1 MKKILALLL
10 ALTMAL
16 ALAACGTTPAPAE
29 EEGTTDE
36 TNNGEAVTLRVG
48 ASPTP
53 HAEILKQV
61 VEPLKEQGIT
71 LEIVEYGDYV
81 VPNTAVEEGEDD
93 ANYFQHTP
101 YMESHNAKNGTHLVA
116 VAELHYEPM
125 GIYAGKCDSLEA
137 LPDGAT
143 IAIPNDPTNE
153 GRALLLLESQGLITL
168 KDSTNLESTPNDIAD
183 NPKNLKFSEMEAAML
198 PQTVEDVDL
207 SVINSNYALEGG
219 FDPTK
224 DALAI
229 ETSDT
234 TPYPNVLCVKE
245 GNENNEAIQALIKA
259 LKTDEVRSFIE
270 ETYKGAVVPLF

>member
-29 EEGTTDE
+29 EEGKTDE

-183 NPKNLKFSEMEAAML
+183 NPQYRDHRLYGCGQEPEVLRDGGRHAA
-198 PQTVEDVDL
+198 PDR
-207 SVINSNYALEGG
+207 GG
-219 FDPTK
+219 RGPVRHQ
-224 DALAI
+224 LQ
-229 ETSDT
+229 
-234 TPYPNVLCVKE
+234 LCP
-245 GNENNEAIQALIKA
+245 GGWL
-259 LKTDEVRSFIE
+259 
-270 ETYKGAVVPLF
+270 